1 MDSYK
6 ASVIKADAVINSGKP
21 VSLSRKLSEGENAGA
36 RPQDNTALP
45 STTEQT
51 RKEKLK
57 VEIEKNLS
65 RVSDESYRKGFAEG
79 VEFQKKEI
87 LPVLDA
93 ISTMTKMIPLINKHI
108 TGKTEEQIVK
118 LSFAIAEK
126 IINQEAE
133 TNKEVIFGVLKG
145 VAKNI
150 SATEGIKIRLNPQD
164 FHYMTEIKKDLLQS
178 IEGVRN
184 AVFEED
190 VSIKRGGAIVETMFG
205 EVDARLESQL
215 KEIREAML
223 KL

>member
-6 ASVIKADAVINSGKP
+6 PSVIKADEIITSGRQ
-21 VSLSRKLSEGENAGA
+21 VLLSRKFPESE
-36 RPQDNTALP
+36 NTAVKQP
-45 STTEQT
+45 TEAVSSPASELT
-51 RKEKLK
+51 KKEKLK
-57 VEIEKNLS
+57 AEIEKNIS
-65 RVSDESYRKGFAEG
+65 RVSDESYRKGFTAG
-79 VEFQKKEI
+79 VESQKKEI
-87 LPVLDA
+87 APVLEA
-93 ISTMTKMIPLINKHI
+93 LSTMTRMIPLIDKHI
-108 TGKTEEQIVK
+108 TARTEQQILK

-126 IINQEAE
+126 IINLEVT
-133 TNKEVIFGVLKG
+133 TNKDVIFGVLQG

-150 SATEGIKIRLNPQD
+150 SATEGMKIRLHPQD
-164 FHYMTEIKKDLLQS
+164 LHYITEMKKDFLQS

-190 VSIKRGGAIVETMFG
+190 ASIKRGGAIVETMFG

>member
-6 ASVIKADAVINSGKP
+6 PSVIKADEIITSGRQ
-21 VSLSRKLSEGENAGA
+21 VLLSRKFPESE
-36 RPQDNTALP
+36 NTAVKHPAEAVSSPASEL
-45 STTEQT
+45 TK
-51 RKEKLK
+51 KEKLK
-57 VEIEKNLS
+57 AEIEKNIS
-65 RVSDESYRKGFAEG
+65 RVSDESYRKGFTAG
-79 VEFQKKEI
+79 VESQKKEI
-87 LPVLDA
+87 APVLEA
-93 ISTMTKMIPLINKHI
+93 LSTMTRMIPLIDKHI
-108 TGKTEEQIVK
+108 TARTEQQILK

-126 IINQEAE
+126 IINLEVT
-133 TNKEVIFGVLKG
+133 TNKDVIFGVLQG

-150 SATEGIKIRLNPQD
+150 SSTEGMKIRLHPQD
-164 FHYMTEIKKDLLQS
+164 LHYITEIKKDFLQS

-190 VSIKRGGAIVETMFG
+190 ASLNRGGAIVETMFG

>member
-6 ASVIKADAVINSGKP
+6 ASVIKADAVIDSGKP
-21 VSLSRKLSEGENAGA
+21 VSLFSKLTEGENAG
-36 RPQDNTALP
+36 PKPPDNAALP

-57 VEIEKNLS
+57 AEIEKNLS

-79 VEFQKKEI
+79 IEFQKKEI
-87 LPVLDA
+87 LPVLEA
-93 ISTMTKMIPLINKHI
+93 ISTMTRMIPLINKHI
-108 TGKTEEQIVK
+108 AGKTEEQVVK

-126 IINQEAE
+126 IINQEAA
-133 TNKEVIFGVLKG
+133 TNRDVILGVLKG

-150 SATEGIKIRLNPQD
+150 SAAEGIKIRVNPQD
-164 FHYMTEIKKDLLQS
+164 FQYMTEIKKDLSQS

-190 VSIKRGGAIVETMFG
+190 ASIKRGGAIVETMFG

>member
-6 ASVIKADAVINSGKP
+6 ASVIKADAVIDSGKP
-21 VSLSRKLSEGENAGA
+21 VSLFSKLTEGENAS
-36 RPQDNTALP
+36 PKPPDNAALP

-57 VEIEKNLS
+57 AEIEKNLS

-79 VEFQKKEI
+79 IEFQKKEI
-87 LPVLDA
+87 LPVLEA
-93 ISTMTKMIPLINKHI
+93 ISTMTRMIPLINKHI
-108 TGKTEEQIVK
+108 AGKTEEQVVK

-126 IINQEAE
+126 IINQEAA
-133 TNKEVIFGVLKG
+133 TNRDVILGVLKG

-150 SATEGIKIRLNPQD
+150 SAAEGIKIRVNPQD
-164 FHYMTEIKKDLLQS
+164 FQYMTEIKKDLSQS

-184 AVFEED
+184 AAFEED
-190 VSIKRGGAIVETMFG
+190 ASIKRGGAIVETMFG